1 MKDLQKINIM
11 SRKTKKLDPFSK
23 NGMPKYKE
31 DDFMNGRK
39 SPSRARQQARDANR
53 CLKKSKRQELKIVL
67 QKILDFDE

>member
-1 MKDLQKINIM
+1 M
-11 SRKTKKLDPFSK
+11 SKLKKNLEAFSK

-53 CLKKSKRQELKIVL
+53 CLKKSKRQELKIDL
-67 QKILDFDE
+67 QKLLNSEE